1 MKGNSFNDIQS
12 IKELG
17 LYDLYE
23 GLRTLFC
30 EKFGSSSTIRF
41 RFYPQGIDAEGFLD
55 YISGKEIEKIDD
67 IYLYICIS
75 INQENPDPEA
85 RDYEPDDTDIAW
97 ALTRLE
103 YAIDD
108 IVCNKGFKIDGI
120 DVNGGLWSKKISLTV
135 R

>member
-41 RFYPQGIDAEGFLD
+41 DFEPQGADIEGVFSF
-55 YISGKEIEKIDD
+55 IPTKEIEKIDNFYVD
-67 IYLYICIS
+67 IS
-75 INQENPDPEA
+75 ISIDQENPDPEA
-85 RDYEPDDTDIAW
+85 RDYEPDDDDIAW

-108 IVCNKGFKIDGI
+108 IVYNKGFKIDGI
-120 DVNGGLWSKKISLTV
+120 DVNGGLWSKRISLTV